1 MKSWYVYI
9 VDFNST
15 KLQQYDVMPYFLGC
29 ARQQKFES
37 SDLEECKKFIKKEG
51 MDMFWARCEWEILIS
66 TWPSVRDKYFK
77 IDVWDQINMNLDVF
91 ATVFIE
97 NLNNK

>member
-51 MDMFWARCEWEILIS
+51 MYMFWSRCEWEILIS
-66 TWPSVRDKYFK
+66 PWPSVKDKYFNRCLGSDK
-77 IDVWDQINMNLDVF
+77 YEFRCFCNCIY
-91 ATVFIE
+91 
-97 NLNNK
+97 

>member
-15 KLQQYDVMPYFLGC
+15 KLEQYDVMPYFLEC

-37 SDLEECKKFIKKEG
+37 SDLEECKKFIKKKVCICFG
-51 MDMFWARCEWEILIS
+51 
-66 TWPSVRDKYFK
+66 
-77 IDVWDQINMNLDVF
+77 LDVSGKF
-91 ATVFIE
+91 
-97 NLNNK
+97 

>member
-51 MDMFWARCEWEILIS
+51 MYIL
-66 TWPSVRDKYFK
+66 
-77 IDVWDQINMNLDVF
+77 
-91 ATVFIE
+91 
-97 NLNNK
+97 

>member
-15 KLQQYDVMPYFLGC
+15 KLEQYDVMPYFLGC

-37 SDLEECKKFIKKEG
+37 SDLEECKK
-51 MDMFWARCEWEILIS
+51 
-66 TWPSVRDKYFK
+66 
-77 IDVWDQINMNLDVF
+77 
-91 ATVFIE
+91 
-97 NLNNK
+97 

>member
-51 MDMFWARCEWEILIS
+51 MYMFWARCEWE
-66 TWPSVRDKYFK
+66 